1 MLSRTARPAVALARS
16 AVHQQTQG
24 MATLKEIEQRL
35 KSVRNIEKIT
45 KSMKVVAS
53 TKLTRAER
61 AMREAKKYGAANNE
75 LFKNTTS
82 DESSAGSAAPK
93 ILYLAMTSDGGL
105 CGGIHSGITRAVK
118 REQAKES
125 GAVVVV
131 GDKPR
136 AQLSRAMPE
145 QFRLTFGGVGKDV
158 PTFAEASIIADQIMK
173 NGGEFD
179 EIRLVY
185 NKYISAISYEPAV
198 NKVITAEAL
207 RQAAGFQQY
216 EMEEDSSKDLAEFA
230 LANAI
235 YTALVDGH
243 AAEISA
249 RRTAM
254 ENASNNAL
262 DMIGSLQ
269 LQYNRGRQAVI
280 TTELIDI
287 ITGASAL

>member
-16 AVHQQTQG
+16 AVHQQSQG

-61 AMREAKKYGAANNE
+61 AMREAKRYGAANNE

-82 DESSAGSAAPK
+82 DDASSANAPK

-235 YTALVDGH
+235 YTALVEGH

-262 DMIGSLQ
+262 DMFGSLQ

>member
-1 MLSRTARPAVALARS
+1 MNWLLSNRQTSPASYPGAYLNFLMPLLIA
-16 AVHQQTQG
+16 Q
-24 MATLKEIEQRL
+24 
-35 KSVRNIEKIT
+35 
-45 KSMKVVAS
+45 SMKVVAS

-82 DESSAGSAAPK
+82 DDASSANAPK

-145 QFRLTFGGVGKDV
+145 QFRMTFGGVGKDV

-173 NGGEFD
+173 NGGDFD
-179 EIRLVY
+179 EVSTEMFRLVPY
-185 NKYISAISYEPAV
+185 RWNPPRGYPDVLASCAIPSIHRER
-198 NKVITAEAL
+198 EW
-207 RQAAGFQQY
+207 
-216 EMEEDSSKDLAEFA
+216 
-230 LANAI
+230 
-235 YTALVDGH
+235 
-243 AAEISA
+243 
-249 RRTAM
+249 RR
-254 ENASNNAL
+254 
-262 DMIGSLQ
+262 
-269 LQYNRGRQAVI
+269 
-280 TTELIDI
+280 
-287 ITGASAL
+287 